1 MVCKKFKCET
11 MSFEYNDIIMR
22 KRLPSGRS
30 KVAIVNARACVR
42 VCVCTQILVL
52 YYFPFKFS
60 F

>member
-30 KVAIVNARACVR
+30 KVAIVNARACVC
-42 VCVCTQILVL
+42 VCVCLHPDFSPL
-52 YYFPFKFS
+52 LFS